1 MKLGMTAIIDTDFI
15 TAFQSRTLT
24 PAQVREFAALSS
36 DVIVFTLL
44 ELMGKQQ
51 ASQANQPSSTIP
63 PFQKP
68 ASPPT
73 KKGKPGAQPGHK
85 GSSRKKPER
94 IDHHAEHELPC
105 CPHCSGDLSRTGDT
119 RTRTTEDMPV
129 DLHFE
134 TTEHTIHSDWCPRCK
149 SVS

>member
-24 PAQVREFAALSS
+24 PAQAREFAALSS

-51 ASQANQPSSTIP
+51 ASLANQPSSTIP
-63 PFQKP
+63 PFHKP
-68 ASPPT
+68 ASQPT
-73 KKGKPGAQPGHK
+73 KKGKPGAKPGHK

-94 IDHHAEHELPC
+94 IDLHAEHELP
-105 CPHCSGDLSRTGDT
+105 
-119 RTRTTEDMPV
+119 
-129 DLHFE
+129 
-134 TTEHTIHSDWCPRCK
+134 
-149 SVS
+149 